1 MPLIIADIDRQ
12 WLDGTI
18 ESNQGYEKMSKNSP
32 TIWVVVLVQSGIPA
46 LVEAYLTESE
56 AAIREKSLRNA
67 MRLDYDEAGVFEVD
81 IGVESIQ

>member
-56 AAIREKSLRNA
+56 AAIREQSLRNA